1 MPDVAFRK
9 DTTLEAPST
18 TTQEGLDFHPHFQ
31 RTVRAREDASNEEA
45 APSDVA
51 IQTFAKTSTGLAARK
66 QLEQSRPADGG
77 AKKRPILSAAPPWLS

>member
-45 APSDVA
+45 APSDIA

-77 AKKRPILSAAPPWLS
+77 TKKRPILSTAP